1 MLERGDVAWASLPG
15 VGRKPVVLVS
25 TRVVSVALRP
35 VVARITSVERD
46 RPLLTAVALEDGEVD
61 GLPRHSWVVCH
72 DLATLVTDEPIEP
85 MGRLSP
91 ARMVE
96 VEDALRATL
105 GL

>member
-15 VGRKPVVLVS
+15 VRRKPVVVVS

-46 RPLLTAVALEDGEVD
+46 RPLPTAVALDDGEVA
-61 GLPRHSWVVCH
+61 GLPRNSWVVCH

-96 VEDALRATL
+96 VEDALRTTL